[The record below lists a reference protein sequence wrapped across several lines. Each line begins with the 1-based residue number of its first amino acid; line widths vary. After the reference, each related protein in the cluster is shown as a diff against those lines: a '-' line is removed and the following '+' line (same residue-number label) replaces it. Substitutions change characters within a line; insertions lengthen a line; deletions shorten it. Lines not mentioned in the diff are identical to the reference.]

1 MVRFF
6 FSIFV
11 QLFGPVNTGLEH
23 LCEIIKIKIK
33 YMRFT
38 ISSTGLLSRL
48 QSISRVIASKNAI
61 SILDNFL
68 FELNNGKMKVT
79 ASDSETTMET
89 FIDVVEFDSNGSFT
103 MSGKSM
109 LDALKE
115 IPEQPIAIVVDTN
128 TFEVKI
134 EYMNGVLNLVGQN
147 PMEYP
152 KAPEVLKNEDTVEVA
167 ATSNILLNGI
177 SKTLFATDNSECRPT
192 MNGIYFDFTADD
204 LTIVASNGHILVRYR
219 TGAVHSEGKS
229 AFILPKKP
237 ATMLRNI
244 LPKEEEE
251 VKILFNSRNAVFS
264 LKDYVMTC
272 RLTEGRYPNYNAVIP
287 TNAPNVIT
295 IDRASLLG
303 ALKRVSICSLQ
314 SGGLVKFSLNGASS
328 IVISGQDR
336 DFSSSA
342 EESVGCIYEGSP
354 MDIGFNSPYLIEMLV
369 NLPGDEIKIELL
381 DQTRAGIITPVAQ
394 EDGEDLL
401 MLLTPMML

>member
-1 MVRFF
+1 
-6 FSIFV
+6 
-11 QLFGPVNTGLEH
+11 
-23 LCEIIKIKIK
+23 
-33 YMRFT
+33 MRFT
-38 ISSTGLLSRL
+38 ISSTGLLAHL

-68 FELNNGKMKVT
+68 FELNNGQMKVT

-89 FIDVVEFDSNGSFT
+89 FIEVVEYDMNGSFT
-103 MSGKSM
+103 MSGKNM
-109 LDALKE
+109 LDALRE

-147 PMEYP
+147 PLEYP
-152 KAPEVLKNEDTVEVA
+152 KTPEIIKNEETVEVSVP
-167 ATSNILLNGI
+167 SNVLLNGL
-177 SKTLFATDNSECRPT
+177 SKSLFATDNSECRPT
-192 MNGIYFDFTADD
+192 MNGVYFDFTSDD
-204 LTIVASNGHILVRYR
+204 LTVVASNGHILVRYR
-219 TGAVHSEGKS
+219 TGNVKSDGKS

-244 LPKEEEE
+244 LPKEEDD
-251 VKILFNSRNAVFS
+251 VKIVFNSRNAVFT

-287 TNAPNVIT
+287 SNVPNVVT
-295 IDRASLLG
+295 IDRSALIG

-314 SGGLVKFSLNGASS
+314 SGGLVKFSLNQNNT
-328 IVISGQDR
+328 ITVSGQDR

-342 EESVGCIYEGSP
+342 EEVVQCVYEGTP
-354 MDIGFNSPYLIEMLV
+354 MDIGFNSPYLIEMLS
-369 NLPGDEIKIELL
+369 NITGDEIKIELL
-381 DQTRAGIITPVAQ
+381 DQTRAGIITPVEQ

>member
-1 MVRFF
+1 
-6 FSIFV
+6 
-11 QLFGPVNTGLEH
+11 
-23 LCEIIKIKIK
+23 
-33 YMRFT
+33 MRFT
-38 ISSTGLLSRL
+38 ISSTGLLAHL

-68 FELNNGKMKVT
+68 FELNNGRMKVT

-89 FIDVVEFDSNGSFT
+89 FVEVVEYDMNGSFT
-103 MSGKSM
+103 MSGKNM
-109 LDALKE
+109 LDALRE

-147 PMEYP
+147 PFEYP
-152 KAPEVLKNEDTVEVA
+152 KAPEIANLGDVVEV
-167 ATSNILLNGI
+167 SIPSGILLNGL
-177 SKTLFATDNSECRPT
+177 SKSLFATDNSECRPT
-192 MNGIYFDFTADD
+192 MNGVYFDFTADD

-219 TGAVHSEGKS
+219 TGNVKSDGKS

-237 ATMLRNI
+237 AMMLRNI
-244 LPKEEEE
+244 LPKEEDD
-251 VKILFNSRNAVFS
+251 VKVVFNSRNAIFT

-287 TNAPNVIT
+287 SNVPNVVT
-295 IDRASLLG
+295 IDRTSLIG

-314 SGGLVKFSLNGASS
+314 SGGLVKFSLNENNT
-328 IVISGQDR
+328 ITVSGQDR

-342 EESVGCIYEGSP
+342 EEVVPCTYEGTQ
-354 MDIGFNSPYLIEMLV
+354 MNIGFNSPYLIEMLS
-369 NLPGDEIKIELL
+369 NISGEEIKMELM
-381 DQTRAGIITPVAQ
+381 DQTRAGIITPVEQ
-394 EDGEDLL
+394 ESGENLL

>member
-1 MVRFF
+1 
-6 FSIFV
+6 
-11 QLFGPVNTGLEH
+11 
-23 LCEIIKIKIK
+23 
-33 YMRFT
+33 MRFT
-38 ISSTGLLSRL
+38 ISSTGLLAHL

-68 FELNNGKMKVT
+68 FELNNGRMKVT

-89 FIDVVEFDSNGSFT
+89 FVEVVEYDMNGSFT
-103 MSGKSM
+103 MSGKNM
-109 LDALKE
+109 LDALRE

-147 PMEYP
+147 PFEYP
-152 KAPEVLKNEDTVEVA
+152 KAPEIANLGDVVEV
-167 ATSNILLNGI
+167 SIPSGILLNGL
-177 SKTLFATDNSECRPT
+177 SKSLFATDNSECRPT
-192 MNGIYFDFTADD
+192 MNGVYFDFTADD

-219 TGAVHSEGKS
+219 TGNVKSDGKS

-237 ATMLRNI
+237 AMMLRNI
-244 LPKEEEE
+244 LPKEEDD
-251 VKILFNSRNAVFS
+251 VKVVFNSRNAIFT

-287 TNAPNVIT
+287 SNVPNVVT
-295 IDRASLLG
+295 IDRASLIG

-314 SGGLVKFSLNGASS
+314 SGGLVKFSLNENNT
-328 IVISGQDR
+328 ITVSGQDR

-342 EESVGCIYEGSP
+342 EEVVPCTYEGTQ
-354 MDIGFNSPYLIEMLV
+354 MNIGFNSPYLIEMLS
-369 NLPGDEIKIELL
+369 NISGEEIKMELM
-381 DQTRAGIITPVAQ
+381 DQTRAGIITPVEQ
-394 EDGEDLL
+394 ESGENLL

>member
-1 MVRFF
+1 
-6 FSIFV
+6 
-11 QLFGPVNTGLEH
+11 
-23 LCEIIKIKIK
+23 
-33 YMRFT
+33 MRFT
-38 ISSTGLLSRL
+38 ISSTGLLAHL

-68 FELNNGKMKVT
+68 FELNNGQMKVT

-89 FIDVVEFDSNGSFT
+89 FIEVVEYDMNGSFT
-103 MSGKSM
+103 MSGKNM
-109 LDALKE
+109 LDALRE

-152 KAPEVLKNEDTVEVA
+152 KTPEIIKNEETVEVSVP
-167 ATSNILLNGI
+167 SNVLLNGL
-177 SKTLFATDNSECRPT
+177 SKSLFATDNSECRPT
-192 MNGIYFDFTADD
+192 MNGVYFDFTADD
-204 LTIVASNGHILVRYR
+204 LTVVASNGHILVRYR
-219 TGAVHSEGKS
+219 TGNVKSDGKS

-244 LPKEEEE
+244 LPKEEDD
-251 VKILFNSRNAVFS
+251 VKIVFNSRNAVFT

-287 TNAPNVIT
+287 SNVPNVVT
-295 IDRASLLG
+295 IDRSALIG

-314 SGGLVKFSLNGASS
+314 SGGLVKFSLNQNNT
-328 IVISGQDR
+328 ITVSGQDR

-342 EESVGCIYEGSP
+342 EEVVPCVYEGTP
-354 MDIGFNSPYLIEMLV
+354 MDIGFNSPYLVEMLS
-369 NLPGDEIKIELL
+369 NITGDEIKIELL
-381 DQTRAGIITPVAQ
+381 DQTRAGIITPVEQ
-394 EDGEDLL
+394 EEGEDLL

>member
-1 MVRFF
+1 
-6 FSIFV
+6 
-11 QLFGPVNTGLEH
+11 
-23 LCEIIKIKIK
+23 
-33 YMRFT
+33 MRFT
-38 ISSTGLLSRL
+38 ISSTGLLAHL

-68 FELNNGKMKVT
+68 FELNNGQMKVT

-89 FIDVVEFDSNGSFT
+89 FIEVVEYDMNGSFT
-103 MSGKSM
+103 MSGKNM
-109 LDALKE
+109 LDALRE

-152 KAPEVLKNEDTVEVA
+152 KTPEIIKNEETVEVSVP
-167 ATSNILLNGI
+167 SNVLLNGL
-177 SKTLFATDNSECRPT
+177 SKSLFATDNSECRPT
-192 MNGIYFDFTADD
+192 MNGVYFDFTADD
-204 LTIVASNGHILVRYR
+204 LTVVASNGHILVRYR
-219 TGAVHSEGKS
+219 TGNVKSDGKS

-244 LPKEEEE
+244 LPKEEDD
-251 VKILFNSRNAVFS
+251 VKIVFNSRNAVFT

-287 TNAPNVIT
+287 SNVPNVVT
-295 IDRASLLG
+295 IDRSALIG

-314 SGGLVKFSLNGASS
+314 SGGLVKFSLNQNNT
-328 IVISGQDR
+328 ITVSGQDR

-342 EESVGCIYEGSP
+342 EEVVPCVYEGTP
-354 MDIGFNSPYLIEMLV
+354 MDIGFNSPYLVEMLS
-369 NLPGDEIKIELL
+369 NITGDEIKIELL
-381 DQTRAGIITPVAQ
+381 DQTRAGIITPIEQ
-394 EDGEDLL
+394 EEGEDLL

>member
-1 MVRFF
+1 
-6 FSIFV
+6 
-11 QLFGPVNTGLEH
+11 
-23 LCEIIKIKIK
+23 
-33 YMRFT
+33 MRFT
-38 ISSTGLLSRL
+38 ISSTGLLAHL

-68 FELNNGKMKVT
+68 FELNNGQMKVT

-89 FIDVVEFDSNGSFT
+89 FIEVVEYDMNGSFT
-103 MSGKSM
+103 MSGKNM
-109 LDALKE
+109 LDALRE

-152 KAPEVLKNEDTVEVA
+152 KTPEIIKNEETVEVSVP
-167 ATSNILLNGI
+167 SNVLLNGL
-177 SKTLFATDNSECRPT
+177 SKSLFATDNSECRPT
-192 MNGIYFDFTADD
+192 MNGVYFDFTADD
-204 LTIVASNGHILVRYR
+204 LTVVASNGHILVRYR
-219 TGAVHSEGKS
+219 TGNVKSDGKS

-244 LPKEEEE
+244 LPKEEDD
-251 VKILFNSRNAVFS
+251 VKIVFNSRNAVFT

-287 TNAPNVIT
+287 SNVPNVVT
-295 IDRASLLG
+295 IDRSALIG

-314 SGGLVKFSLNGASS
+314 SGGLVKFSLNQNNT
-328 IVISGQDR
+328 ITVSGQDR

-342 EESVGCIYEGSP
+342 EEVVQCVYEGTP
-354 MDIGFNSPYLIEMLV
+354 MDIGFNSPYLVEMLS
-369 NLPGDEIKIELL
+369 NITGDEIKIELL
-381 DQTRAGIITPVAQ
+381 DQTRAGIITPVEQ
-394 EDGEDLL
+394 EEGEDLL

>member
-1 MVRFF
+1 
-6 FSIFV
+6 
-11 QLFGPVNTGLEH
+11 
-23 LCEIIKIKIK
+23 
-33 YMRFT
+33 
-38 ISSTGLLSRL
+38 
-48 QSISRVIASKNAI
+48 
-61 SILDNFL
+61 
-68 FELNNGKMKVT
+68 
-79 ASDSETTMET
+79 
-89 FIDVVEFDSNGSFT
+89 
-103 MSGKSM
+103 
-109 LDALKE
+109 
-115 IPEQPIAIVVDTN
+115 
-128 TFEVKI
+128 
-134 EYMNGVLNLVGQN
+134 
-147 PMEYP
+147 
-152 KAPEVLKNEDTVEVA
+152 
-167 ATSNILLNGI
+167 
-177 SKTLFATDNSECRPT
+177 
-192 MNGIYFDFTADD
+192 
-204 LTIVASNGHILVRYR
+204 
-219 TGAVHSEGKS
+219 
-229 AFILPKKP
+229 
-237 ATMLRNI
+237 MLRNI

-295 IDRASLLG
+295 IDRSSLLG

-369 NLPGDEIKIELL
+369 NLPGEEVKIELL

>member
-1 MVRFF
+1 
-6 FSIFV
+6 
-11 QLFGPVNTGLEH
+11 
-23 LCEIIKIKIK
+23 
-33 YMRFT
+33 MRFT
-38 ISSTGLLSRL
+38 ISSTGLLAHL

-68 FELNNGKMKVT
+68 FELNKGQMKIT

-89 FIDVVEFDSNGSFT
+89 FVDVVEFDSDGAFT

-115 IPEQPIAIVVDTN
+115 IPEQPIAIIVDTN

-152 KAPEVLKNEDTVEVA
+152 KTPEIAKSEDTVEVIIP
-167 ATSNILLNGI
+167 SNILLNGI
-177 SKTLFATDNSECRPT
+177 SKSLFATDNSECRPT
-192 MNGIYFDFTADD
+192 MNGVYFDFTADD
-204 LTIVASNGHILVRYR
+204 LTVVASNGHILVRYR
-219 TGAVHSEGKS
+219 TGKVKSDGKS

-237 ATMLRNI
+237 ATMLKNI
-244 LPKEEEE
+244 LSKEEDE
-251 VKILFNSRNAVFS
+251 VKVVFNSRNAVFT
-264 LKDYVMTC
+264 LKDYIMTC

-287 TNAPNVIT
+287 VNAPNVIT
-295 IDRASLLG
+295 VDRASLLG

-314 SGGLVKFSLNGASS
+314 SGGLVKFSLNGNSS
-328 IVISGQDR
+328 FLISGQDR

-342 EESVGCIYEGSP
+342 EETVPCTYEGSP

-369 NLPGDEIKIELL
+369 NISGDEVKIELM
-381 DQTRAGIITPVAQ
+381 DQTRAGIITPVVQ
-394 EDGEDLL
+394 EEAEDLL